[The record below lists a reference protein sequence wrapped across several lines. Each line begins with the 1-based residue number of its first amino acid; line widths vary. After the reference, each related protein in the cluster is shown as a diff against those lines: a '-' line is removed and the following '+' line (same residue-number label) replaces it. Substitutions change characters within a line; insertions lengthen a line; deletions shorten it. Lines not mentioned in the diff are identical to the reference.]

1 MYCQRFLRNYFN
13 FCAIVKLGDGKE
25 MANSFNEIFG
35 KNLKRIMYDRN
46 ITQAQMSKELN
57 IPKTTISS
65 WMNGKR
71 APKMDMFDKIC
82 SYLNCRRSDLMEEQ
96 IPDTITMRV
105 TEQERRLV
113 EYMRYLNKTG
123 APK

>member
-1 MYCQRFLRNYFN
+1 MESN
-13 FCAIVKLGDGKE
+13 
-25 MANSFNEIFG
+25 FNEIFG

-46 ITQAQMSKELN
+46 ITQAQMSKELE

-71 APKMDMFDKIC
+71 APKMDMFDRLC
-82 SYLNCRRSDLMEEQ
+82 AYLNCRRSDLMEERT
-96 IPDTITMRV
+96 PGTVTMRV
-105 TEQERRLV
+105 TEQERRMV

-123 APK
+123 EPK

>member
-1 MYCQRFLRNYFN
+1 MTGN
-13 FCAIVKLGDGKE
+13 
-25 MANSFNEIFG
+25 FNEIFG
-35 KNLKRIMYDRN
+35 KNLKRVMYDRN

-82 SYLNCRRSDLMEEQ
+82 SYLNCRRSDLMEEKA
-96 IPDTITMRV
+96 PDTITMQV
-105 TEQERRLV
+105 TEQERRMV

-123 APK
+123 VPK

>member
-1 MYCQRFLRNYFN
+1 
-13 FCAIVKLGDGKE
+13 

-71 APKMDMFDKIC
+71 ARATKK
-82 SYLNCRRSDLMEEQ
+82 YQ
-96 IPDTITMRV
+96 IPIDNQCTLI
-105 TEQERRLV
+105 
-113 EYMRYLNKTG
+113 YN
-123 APK
+123 

>member
-1 MYCQRFLRNYFN
+1 
-13 FCAIVKLGDGKE
+13 

-35 KNLKRIMYDRN
+35 KNLKRVMYDRN

-71 APKMDMFDKIC
+71 VPKMDMFDKIC
-82 SYLNCRRSDLMEEQ
+82 SYLSCRRSDLMEEQ
-96 IPDTITMRV
+96 ILDTITMQV
-105 TEQERRLV
+105 TEQERRMV

-123 APK
+123 TPK

>member
-1 MYCQRFLRNYFN
+1 MS
-13 FCAIVKLGDGKE
+13 
-25 MANSFNEIFG
+25 NSFNEIFG
-35 KNLKRIMYDRN
+35 KNLRRLMYDRN
-46 ITQAQMSKELN
+46 ITQAQMSKELS

-96 IPDTITMRV
+96 IPDTVTMRV

-113 EYMRYLNKTG
+113 EYMRYLSKNGT
-123 APK
+123 PK

>member
-1 MYCQRFLRNYFN
+1 MN
-13 FCAIVKLGDGKE
+13 
-25 MANSFNEIFG
+25 NSFNEIFG
-35 KNLKRIMYDRN
+35 KNLRRIMYDRN

-82 SYLNCRRSDLMEEQ
+82 SYLNCRRSDLMEEHA
-96 IPDTITMRV
+96 PDTITMRV

-123 APK
+123 TPK